1 MNYNLCRFG
10 TVDSAPVR
18 RARPSL
24 AGGPLFLAAVVGW
37 STPPAQLRAQEI
49 RDTLTSDAV
58 AQDTVFTLQ
67 GVTVNIT
74 RPVATSG
81 GSSAVDIPL
90 DSLHV
95 APAPTLEQVL
105 RTVPLIQ
112 IRENS
117 RGEAQPSLR
126 GSDDRQIA
134 VLVDGIPLTL
144 GWDHRTDLSVIPLT
158 AIQDIRLIRGLSSVL
173 YGPNVLGG
181 VISVNV
187 ARGSGRRDAPEP
199 LMFTGGVDQTG
210 ATQLG
215 GTGGGLLEG
224 GAGQWLIRG
233 GLGHRRR
240 DGDPLSDRLTLESPD
255 QEELLSSDGSLRLNS
270 DMRHFDGFLSARY
283 QGDGGGWLSM
293 GASGYSAERGVPPE
307 VNEDEPRLWRYP
319 EQWRALAAV
328 TGGTGQRTT
337 AWGEG
342 DVEASFGL
350 DAQHNVIDEYAT
362 PAYSQIVGGETGDT
376 RTLTA
381 RLLGEHTAGD
391 RGQLRA
397 SLTYGD
403 VHHDEVLKPEDL
415 RSKYRQRLWSFGAE
429 GDWGVGA
436 AGTTRISAG
445 AVVDGSD
452 TPESG
457 DKPPVGALWDWGARV
472 GASSLVGDGSV
483 LLHGSLSR
491 RTRFPSLREL
501 YSGAL
506 GRFLPNPELRPESL
520 LGAELG
526 VTLSG
531 AIGEVQVVGFH
542 HRIEDGIV
550 RISVQTDEGSKRQ
563 RVNQDR
569 IRATGLELL
578 ATGSLGG
585 LEYSGD
591 LTLQRVR
598 LQEEDGS
605 QARAEYQP
613 DWAGKL
619 ALGGG
624 LPWEFQWTAGARFI
638 GQQFCTTTT
647 ESGSDTLDVSG
658 ALDLGLRRKFPLR
671 GGGTLTNLD
680 LLAAVDNVT
689 DAAYYDQCGLPRPG
703 RRLRLQFRLF

>member
-1 MNYNLCRFG
+1 MNHNLCRFG
-10 TVDSAPVR
+10 TVELAPPR
-18 RARPSL
+18 RTKPCLSGVL
-24 AGGPLFLAAVVGW
+24 LLAAVAGCSIV
-37 STPPAQLRAQEI
+37 PEHLEAQET
-49 RDTLTSDAV
+49 RDTLASDPAV
-58 AQDTVFTLQ
+58 QDTVFTLQ

-90 DSLHV
+90 DSLNV

-126 GSDDRQIA
+126 GSEDRQIA

-158 AIQDIRLIRGLSSVL
+158 AIENIRLIRGLSSVL

-181 VISVNV
+181 VVSVNV
-187 ARGSGRRDAPEP
+187 ARGSDRRDAPEP
-199 LMFTGGVDQTG
+199 LMLTGGVDQTG

-215 GTGGGLLEG
+215 GTGGALLEG
-224 GAGQWLIRG
+224 GSGQWVIRG

-240 DGDPLSDRLTLESPD
+240 DGHPLSNRLTLESQD

-270 DMRHFDGFLSARY
+270 DMQHFDGFLSARY
-283 QGDGGGWLSM
+283 RGDGGGWLSL

-350 DAQHNVIDEYAT
+350 DVQHNVIDEYAT
-362 PAYSQIVGGETGDT
+362 PAYTEVVGGETGDT

-391 RGQLRA
+391 RGQVRA
-397 SLTYGD
+397 SVTYGD
-403 VHHDEVLKPEDL
+403 VHHDEVLSPDDL
-415 RSKYRQRLWSFGAE
+415 RAKYRQRLWSMGAE
-429 GDWGVGA
+429 GDWGLGA
-436 AGTTRISAG
+436 AGSTRISVG
-445 AVVDGSD
+445 AVLDGAD

-457 DKPPVGALWDWGARV
+457 DKPPVGTLWDWGARV
-472 GASSLVGDGSV
+472 GASSLVGDGTV

-526 VTLSG
+526 VTVSG
-531 AIGEVQVVGFH
+531 TLGEVQVVGFH

-550 RISVQTDEGSKRQ
+550 RVSVQTDEGAKRQ
-563 RVNQDR
+563 RVNQNR

-578 ATGSLGG
+578 ATGALGG

-598 LQEEDGS
+598 LLEDDGS
-605 QARAEYQP
+605 QATAEYQP
-613 DWAGKL
+613 DWAGKI

-624 LPWEFQWTAGARFI
+624 LPWELGWTAGLRLM
-638 GQQFCTTTT
+638 GEQFCTTTT
-647 ESGSDTLDVSG
+647 QSGSDTLDASG
-658 ALDLGLRRKFPLR
+658 ALDLGLRRNFPLR
-671 GGGTLTNLD
+671 GGGTLSNLD

-689 DAAYYDQCGLPRPG
+689 DAAYFDQCGLPRPG
-703 RRLRLQFRLF
+703 RRFRLQFRLF